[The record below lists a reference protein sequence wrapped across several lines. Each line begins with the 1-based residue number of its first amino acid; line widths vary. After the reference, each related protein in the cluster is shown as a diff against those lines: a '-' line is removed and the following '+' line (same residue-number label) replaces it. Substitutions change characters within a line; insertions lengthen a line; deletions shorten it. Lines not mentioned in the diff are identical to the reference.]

1 MPFSPIEW
9 PADSRVTLCKVP
21 WDAAYKDVVCFESA
35 RARDD
40 YFDAVCASAD
50 SVCLEKMTYLKPRE
64 PVTVNVPYSR
74 AYRYNYLRVIN
85 PELPI
90 PGETTPPVLYYFVTS
105 VSYVAPNT
113 TALELQL
120 DVWTTYIY
128 GCELGTGF
136 LERGHLPMR
145 QVYDAD
151 GGSVGGIESE
161 NLRRWCTTPEG
172 LDVGSEYVVVNH
184 EWKDI
189 SNASGGGW
197 KVLITS
203 TVDLTADW
211 GTSSSPNL
219 ECAKGQ
225 RVDGLI
231 GGCNVYTMATDRF
244 PTFMSAIKKAP
255 WAAKGIIDITCFP
268 SELLSDG
275 DAVNLGGVPANYLGD
290 TPDTFDWFDT
300 ENIWE
305 QLSNGIPPQYRWMRK
320 FCCYPYSVIEWTNY
334 QGSPLLL
341 KPELCSAVE
350 GKILM
355 RATSCAANP
364 GMRVAVWPL
373 SYGGARG
380 FDGSNQVIAYDYAD
394 MSGTKQGFIR
404 TGNNL
409 DNAVWFQGFPKFTL
423 VNDEGTLSIAQR
435 INSLNTSYAG
445 AGWSLAKSN
454 AANQLGFSQTM
465 QSLDTARR
473 NKDIQNIA
481 DVANGA
487 LSAVG
492 SLAGGNYPATG
503 KMAPGN
509 VVGAALGGASTAIGL
524 VAGNMQFANTQNL
537 ASSQASQNYNLAKW
551 ASQGDYEQTIAQIDA
566 SVQDAALTQPSIVGQ
581 SGGDGFNLAN
591 GYMGIE
597 VRYKTLNEQ
606 MARVIGDYWGKY
618 GYAAHEAVQMR
629 GRPLNVMRYYTY
641 WKFTDIYIES
651 AECAE
656 ADKDAIRG
664 IFAKGVTVWG
674 DPADIGGIM
683 PCENTPR

>member
-9 PADSRVTLCKVP
+9 PTGSRVALCKVP

-35 RARDD
+35 RARDE
-40 YFDAVCASAD
+40 YFDAVCAGAD
-50 SVCLEKMTYLKPRE
+50 SVRLDKMTYLKPRE
-64 PVTVNVPYSR
+64 PVTVSVPYSR
-74 AYRYNYLRVIN
+74 AYRYNYLRVAN
-85 PELPI
+85 PELPV

-105 VSYVAPNT
+105 ASYVAPNA

-128 GCELGTGF
+128 TCELGSGF

-161 NLRRWCTTPEG
+161 NLRRWCTAPEG

-211 GTSSSPNL
+211 GTPSSPNL
-219 ECAKGQ
+219 ECARGQ

-244 PTFMSAIKKAP
+244 PTFMGAIKKAP

-275 DAVNLGGVPANYLGD
+275 DAVSLGGVPASYLGR
-290 TPDTFDWFDT
+290 TPDTFDWFRT

-341 KPELCSAVE
+341 KPELCSTVE
-350 GKILM
+350 GRIHM

-364 GMRVAVWPL
+364 GMRVAVWPS

-380 FDGSNQVIAYDYAD
+380 FDGSNRAIAYDYAD
-394 MSGTKQGFIR
+394 MAGTKQGLIR

-435 INSLNTSYAG
+435 INSVSASYAG
-445 AGWSLAKSN
+445 AGWSLAKSS
-454 AANQLGFSQTM
+454 AANRLGFSQTM
-465 QSLDTARR
+465 RSLDTARR
-473 NKDIQNIA
+473 NKDIQNMA
-481 DVANGA
+481 DAAGGA

-492 SLAGGNYPATG
+492 SLAS
-503 KMAPGN
+503 GN
-509 VVGAALGGASTAIGL
+509 VLGAAMGGAGTAIGL
-524 VAGNMQFANTQNL
+524 ASGNMQFANTQNL

-551 ASQGDYEQTIAQIDA
+551 ANQGDYEQAVAQIDA
-566 SVQDAALTQPSIVGQ
+566 SVQDAALTQPSVVGQ

-597 VRYKTLNEQ
+597 VRYKTVNEQ
-606 MARVIGDYWGKY
+606 MARVIGDYWGRY
-618 GYAAHEAVQMR
+618 GYAAHEVVQMR
-629 GRPLNVMRYYTY
+629 QRPLNVMRYYTY

-656 ADKDAIRG
+656 ADKDAVRG

>member
-40 YFDAVCASAD
+40 WFDAVCASAD

-64 PVTVNVPYSR
+64 PVTVSVPYSR
-74 AYRYNYLRVIN
+74 AYRYNYLRAAN
-85 PELPI
+85 PDLPV

-105 VSYVAPNT
+105 ASYVAPNA

-128 GCELGTGF
+128 GCELGSGF

-151 GGSVGGIESE
+151 GGSVGAIESE

-231 GGCNVYTMATDRF
+231 GGCNVYSMATDRF
-244 PTFMSAIKKAP
+244 PTFMSVIKKAP

-275 DAVNLGGVPANYLGD
+275 DAVSLGGVPANYLGD

-341 KPELCSAVE
+341 KPELCSTVE
-350 GKILM
+350 GKIYM

-380 FDGSNQVIAYDYAD
+380 FDNSNQVIAYDYAD

-404 TGNNL
+404 RGNNL

-435 INSLNTSYAG
+435 VNSIGASYAG
-445 AGWSLAKSN
+445 AGWSLAKSS
-454 AANQLGFSQTM
+454 AASQLGFSQTM
-465 QSLDTARR
+465 RSLDTARQ

-481 DVANGA
+481 DAAGGA

-492 SLAGGNYPATG
+492 SLAS
-503 KMAPGN
+503 GN
-509 VVGAALGGASTAIGL
+509 VLGAAMGGAGTAIGL
-524 VAGNMQFANTQNL
+524 VSGNAQFANAQNL

-551 ASQGDYEQTIAQIDA
+551 ANQGDYGQAIAQINA

-581 SGGDGFNLAN
+581 TGGDGFNLAN

-618 GYAAHEAVQMR
+618 GYAAHEVVQMR

-641 WKFTDIYIES
+641 WKFADIYIES

-656 ADKDAIRG
+656 ADKDAVRG

-683 PCENTPR
+683 PCENMPR